1 MKKLIFIS
9 AVLSL
14 AFLSCKKQRL
24 NKEKEVFVGKWELKY
39 AIFNSSVHSKGT
51 IIYPG
56 QNDFPVTL
64 TFKKNGKAV
73 FYDKKG
79 EQKILKMNFRD
90 NRTGSGFFEEEMTD
104 LSLWNDSA
112 KINLGKFHSFSAN
125 ICYGE
130 SYGRFLSLS
139 GRINQEMLI
148 LFSDEYII
156 SEGENLHYLS
166 TYDNYFVRVE

>member
-1 MKKLIFIS
+1 MNFKKS
-9 AVLSL
+9 
-14 AFLSCKKQRL
+14 
-24 NKEKEVFVGKWELKY
+24 GKV
-39 AIFNSSVHSKGT
+39 IFNH
-51 IIYPG
+51 
-56 QNDFPVTL
+56 
-64 TFKKNGKAV
+64 
-73 FYDKKG
+73 KG
-79 EQKILKMNFRD
+79 EEQHFKMNFRD

>member
-24 NKEKEVFVGKWELKY
+24 NKEKEVFVGKWEFSY
-39 AIFNSSVHSKGT
+39 AISNPAFSQRGT
-51 IIYPG
+51 IIYPN
-56 QNDFPVTL
+56 QNEPKTIL
-64 TFKKNGKAV
+64 NFKKSGKV
-73 FYDKKG
+73 IFNHKG
-79 EQKILKMNFRD
+79 EEQHFKMNFRD